1 MLENG
6 SIYNTDCLVSV
17 VILTYNQKEYLLES
31 IDSVLKQNYSPIQ
44 IVISDDG
51 SNNFDKDN
59 IEKYIN
65 NNCKSNIVKLTII
78 SRTHNVGTVKNFN
91 GALRQC
97 EGEYIVP
104 LASDDAFYDENTIS
118 KIVNKFKNTDC
129 DVLSCSRMMCNKD
142 LQPLRLV
149 PHPAYHIRLKKF
161 YNASLQYHAMARGE
175 TLEFASGSALYYKRS
190 YMVKQGLYDE
200 RYLLWE
206 DGPFLARTTRNGT
219 KIEMGYEITSIL
231 YRKGGISSSKISPTS
246 KIYNDYRNFNKYEFL
261 DYPDKFSSAEK
272 FIIKLKQ
279 MLIEKNDKKTN
290 SNVLLYSLALA
301 YSFLLKLEKGGLQL
315 LYKIRR
321 NSI

>member
-6 SIYNTDCLVSV
+6 SIYNNDCLVSV

-59 IEKYIN
+59 IENYIN

-129 DVLSCSRMMCNKD
+129 DVLSCSRMMCNND
-142 LQPLRLV
+142 LQPLRLA
-149 PHPAYHIRLKKF
+149 PHPAYYPRLKKYVTPSSQF
-161 YNASLQYHAMARGE
+161 HAMVRGE
-175 TLEFASGSALYYKRS
+175 TLEFASGSALYYKRRFIIDE
-190 YMVKQGLYDE
+190 GLYDE
-200 RYLLWE
+200 RYTLWE
-206 DGPFLARTTRNGT
+206 DGPFLARTTRHGI
-219 KIEMGYEITSIL
+219 KIEMGYDITSIL
-231 YRKGGISSSKISPTS
+231 YRQGGISSSKINPLS
-246 KIYNDYRNFNKYEFL
+246 KIYIDYCNFNRYEFL
-261 DYPDKFSSAEK
+261 NYPDKLSKTER
-272 FIIKLKQ
+272 FIVNLKQ
-279 MLIEKNDKKTN
+279 LMIENNGESKKTTLYY
-290 SNVLLYSLALA
+290 VAMVYSL
-301 YSFLLKLEKGGLQL
+301 LLKCEKGFLQL
-315 LYKIRR
+315 LYKIRGKH
-321 NSI
+321 I